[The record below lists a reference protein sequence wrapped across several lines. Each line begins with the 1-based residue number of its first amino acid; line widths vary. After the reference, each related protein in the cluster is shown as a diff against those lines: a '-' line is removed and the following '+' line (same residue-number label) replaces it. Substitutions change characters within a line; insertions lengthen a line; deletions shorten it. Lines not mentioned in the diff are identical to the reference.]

1 MRRGGYAGRG
11 PSNLAL
17 ARRAEDRKD
26 ERRHDAALVLQRK
39 SRRDRLCRAL
49 EAAAVAARSR
59 TEVLSESDE
68 EDDSVESAKLGST
81 SGDFEAFLV
90 DDSGVTEQ
98 KESVIRVW
106 QSTKARILYEA
117 LAAWRDRV
125 DSDDE
130 YPLSDE

>member
-1 MRRGGYAGRG
+1 MDV
-11 PSNLAL
+11 S
-17 ARRAEDRKD
+17 
-26 ERRHDAALVLQRK
+26 
-39 SRRDRLCRAL
+39 
-49 EAAAVAARSR
+49 
-59 TEVLSESDE
+59 SDE

-117 LAAWRDRV
+117 SSMASTVVRRPPSPSGSLAWTSSKARG
-125 DSDDE
+125 
-130 YPLSDE
+130 